1 MELRLYQRQLVDEVR
16 NALMRYRRIC
26 VVAPTG
32 CGKTIIASEI
42 ARLAHIRGR
51 KVLIV
56 SHRSEIMSQNGGA
69 FERVGLTVEYINP
82 RYRNIPISDVCSAM
96 AQTLKRRIE
105 KPEWVS
111 WLKTFDFIFID
122 EAHTCDADFLHEYF
136 NEKSYVIGLTA
147 TPRRY
152 GHQTQLG
159 TMYQAMVLGVTTRQ
173 LVELGYLARAHHY
186 SVVAPKLDDVPID
199 YASGDYSKKYLATK
213 FEDKRLYRGIVEEFL
228 RLTPDKKAIFFCCSS
243 AQTIALTKE
252 LNAYGI
258 TAKYLLSG
266 DFDDDEEYSGER
278 KQIIE
283 EFKAG
288 GFQVLVNLGIAI
300 AGFDVPDIE
309 VVVLCFSTISLS
321 KYLQAVGRGSRITPN
336 KTEFTILDAGEN
348 YHKHGAYDSERIWSL
363 WHDEKI
369 GVGEIPMKLCDP
381 AKKDISGRYG
391 CNEWVPATCSYC
403 PHCGFKF
410 PTEKDVFQLHLE
422 EIIESEDEQSLAS
435 FAAQKKKEGWKLSR
449 IMVQACLRNSKEPK
463 KAFIEVYLAL
473 YVGKNRQDAEKYWRV
488 WKKNVWDK
496 VKLKQTKEEIS
507 GHLF

>member
-1 MELRLYQRQLVDEVR
+1 MGLRLYQRQLVNEVR

-32 CGKTIIASEI
+32 CGKTVIASEI
-42 ARLAHIRGR
+42 ARLAHIKSRR
-51 KVLIV
+51 VLIV

-69 FERVGLTVEYINP
+69 FERAGLLVEYINP
-82 RYRNIPISDVCSAM
+82 KYRDIPVADVCSAM

-105 KPEWVS
+105 KPEWVE
-111 WLKTFDFIFID
+111 WLKSFDFAFID
-122 EAHTCDADFLHEYF
+122 EAHTCDADFLHQYF
-136 NEKSYVIGLTA
+136 NEKCYVIGLTA

-159 TMYQAMVLGVTTRQ
+159 TLYQAMVEGVTTRQ
-173 LVELGYLARAHHY
+173 LVDMGFLAKAHHY
-186 SVVAPKLDDVPID
+186 SVIAPKLDDVPID
-199 YASGDYSKKYLATK
+199 YSSGDYSKKYLAAK
-213 FEDKRLYRGIVEEFL
+213 FEDKRLYRGVVEEFL

-266 DFDDDEEYSGER
+266 DFDDDETYSGER
-278 KQIIE
+278 NQIIE
-283 EFKAG
+283 DFKNG
-288 GFQVLVNLGIAI
+288 KFQVLVNLGIAV

-321 KYLQAVGRGSRITPN
+321 KYLQAIGRGSRITPN

-348 YHKHGAYDSERIWSL
+348 YRKHGSYDAKRIWSL

-369 GVGEIPMKLCDP
+369 GVGEVPMKLCDP
-381 AKKDISGRYG
+381 KKKDINGLYG
-391 CNEWVPATCSYC
+391 CNEWVPNTCSYC

-410 PTEKDVFQLHLE
+410 PTEKDEFQLHLE
-422 EIIESEDEQSLAS
+422 EIIENSEEDNLSVW
-435 FAAQKKKEGWKLSR
+435 AAKKKREGWKLSR
-449 IMVQACLRNSKEPK
+449 IMVQACLSNSNEPK

-473 YVGKNRQDAEKYWRV
+473 YEGKDRHDAEKYWYV
-488 WKKNVWDK
+488 WKKKVWDK
-496 VKLKQTKEEIS
+496 VKTKKKVEIS
-507 GHLF
+507 ASLF